1 MQKSSRHVAKRI
13 ESEFRKRA
21 QKETMPSSAVEGS
34 LDRMA
39 GASQKTVPDKGP
51 VRRKIDAR
59 AKQLSRT
66 K

>member
-1 MQKSSRHVAKRI
+1 MPKPSRKVAKRI
-13 ESEFRKRA
+13 ASEFRKQA
-21 QKETMPSSAVEGS
+21 PTETMSSSAVEGS

-39 GASQKTVPDKGP
+39 GASQKAVPDKKP